1 MDDIAL
7 KKTNV
12 ITISFLKKAYSTL
25 TKPVLENKEYPDA
38 EENFF
43 EYLEYCEIEQA
54 LDALEALG
62 EANDTPTE
70 FWHNLLEAAKNMK
83 FDRHIEYINSQI
95 NNNNI

>member
-1 MDDIAL
+1 MQDASI
-7 KKTNV
+7 KKTCDLAV
-12 ITISFLKKAYSTL
+12 LSLKKAYFFL
-25 TKPVLENKEYPDA
+25 KQPIIKNKEYPDA

-62 EANDTPTE
+62 EANEAPNE
-70 FWHNLLEAAKNMK
+70 FWLNLLESAKKMK

-95 NNNNI
+95 KVE